1 MGKAEQFKIK
11 YLKEKKR
18 PEVLQEIKPI
28 CEAFNIEYDY
38 VIGKYDTFS
47 ETLILNGQ
55 EIMCCMNSISAVKD
69 EVIGY
74 IFVKHYDRWW
84 HFKPH
89 TKKFIKQYW
98 KENSNEQ
105 S

>member
-1 MGKAEQFKIK
+1 MSEVDEEKNK
-11 YLKEKKR
+11 YLKRKR
-18 PEVLQEIKPI
+18 LEVLEEIKPI
-28 CEAFNIEYDY
+28 CEAFNIEHDY
-38 VIGKYDTFS
+38 VIGKYSTFS

-55 EIMCCMNSISAVKD
+55 EIACSMNSISAVKE

-74 IFVKHYDRWW
+74 IFIKHYDRWW

-98 KENSNEQ
+98 KE
-105 S
+105 